1 MFEWPKV
8 FILKGS
14 LCLKLQHYGTCTF
27 SLNQAKVATS
37 ISNEVLRE
45 RLHEVEVC
53 VIYFSDTN
61 VKFKISSKNKFNK
74 VPHLTASRQS

>member
-1 MFEWPKV
+1 V
-8 FILKGS
+8 KGS

-37 ISNEVLRE
+37 ISNEVLHE

-61 VKFKISSKNKFNK
+61 VKFKI
-74 VPHLTASRQS
+74 

>member
-1 MFEWPKV
+1 MYEWPKV

-14 LCLKLQHYGTCTF
+14 LCLKLQYYGTCTF

-37 ISNEVLRE
+37 INNEVLYE
-45 RLHEVEVC
+45 RLHEVEVW

-61 VKFKISSKNKFNK
+61 VKFKISLKNKFTE
-74 VPHLTASRQS
+74 VLHFTASRQS